1 MRTRGRWFNPQLG
14 HNSFQGLMMIAATG
28 FISLTRLSVVSTTVM
43 RESSQWLGKGFVLST
58 GKNLRNSMDR
68 RAGRRNITEV
78 MLNNAQSESINK
90 YMELNGIS
98 LEEVNNGTAE
108 R

>member
-1 MRTRGRWFNPQLG
+1 
-14 HNSFQGLMMIAATG
+14 
-28 FISLTRLSVVSTTVM
+28 
-43 RESSQWLGKGFVLST
+43 
-58 GKNLRNSMDR
+58 MDR
-68 RAGRRNITEV
+68 CAGRRNITEV